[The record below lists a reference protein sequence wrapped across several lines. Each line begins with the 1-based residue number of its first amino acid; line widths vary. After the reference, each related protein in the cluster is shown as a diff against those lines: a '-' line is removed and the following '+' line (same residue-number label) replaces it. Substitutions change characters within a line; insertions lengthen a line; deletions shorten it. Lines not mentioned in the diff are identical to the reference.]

1 MNLCNAQYRSVLCIL
16 GTITFYI
23 CMFVTSA
30 HHILMALAIHV
41 IGDCR
46 LAGTSGLSS
55 CHIGIKYL
63 FDNPEEIAHSAGI
76 GSDM

>member
-1 MNLCNAQYRSVLCIL
+1 MYV
-16 GTITFYI
+16 
-23 CMFVTSA
+23 MSA